1 MSDLHRAVQ
10 DEIDAFT
17 PHAVPPFETLKAR
30 KRARD
35 RRRFAAGGAAL
46 GGVVLLAVAVPSLSG
61 TGGDR
66 LTADR
71 PPTSYAAATD
81 NDLAWTGATI
91 CLGTDRDCRSLR
103 ADQAQQLDAVLGTA
117 VPAPP
122 DTGYCRAAG
131 TTYTVQ
137 FQHPRARTV
146 PITVRTL
153 CGPMEQG
160 GDKYLLDKAGQDQV
174 EAVYEAA
181 GIPAGDSVL
190 ASARVTGLAV
200 GQSTPITLATP
211 CGIPPLLVDDVPYLA
226 TSYAAPGTNPPGW
239 GDAQQG
245 RLRRTTDDSVIFLT
259 NDSTVRIQF
268 FAAPG
273 RHLQRCIG

>member
-10 DEIDAFT
+10 DEIASFT
-17 PHAVPPFETLKAR
+17 PPVAPPFAAITAR
-30 KRARD
+30 RRARD
-35 RRRFAAGGAAL
+35 RRRLAAGGVAL
-46 GGVVLLAVAVPSLSG
+46 GAVALLAVAVPSLSG

-66 LTADR
+66 LTAGR
-71 PPTSYAAATD
+71 PPAPYAAATD
-81 NDLAWTGATI
+81 IGLVWTGATV

-131 TTYTVQ
+131 TTYTVL

-160 GDKYLLDKAGQDQV
+160 GDKYLLDRAGQDQV
-174 EAVYEAA
+174 EAFYQAA
-181 GIPAGDSVL
+181 GSPANEDPLVAGRVNGLAIGDSVMVVL
-190 ASARVTGLAV
+190 AA
-200 GQSTPITLATP
+200 P
-211 CGIPPLLVDDVPYLA
+211 CGVPPLLVDGVPYLP
-226 TSYAAPGTNPPGW
+226 TGWSAPGTSPPGW
-239 GDAQQG
+239 GATQQG
-245 RLRRTTDDSVIFLT
+245 RLRRITDDSLIFVASD
-259 NDSTVRIQF
+259 NTVRLQF

-273 RHLQRCIG
+273 RSLAGC